1 MLNPAVIQNTL
12 FCCNYTSRTSILGNE
27 APHSEKHTVAANVR
41 RYERACCSHS
51 VRRVCWWM
59 LPCQTSQPVSN
70 CSWQPLCSHTH
81 THTCTHTYTHT
92 HTHTHSPSSFSFH
105 AVTDSSI
112 ILRGCSVLRINTTGS
127 DVRNWHLG
135 IRQTEW
141 CQADWQS
148 DSSLKLWE
156 DHMLHSFGAADC
168 EQPLRWL
175 HEQIA
180 LVIKT
185 QHSGNF
191 SLFCIVYIVCLHL
204 DIVGLQSL
212 KCNAQGYS
220 FRWGIFHFKVK
231 FLEDRTII

>member
-1 MLNPAVIQNTL
+1 MLNPAIILNNL
-12 FCCNYTSRTSILGNE
+12 FCCNYTTRRGILGND

-70 CSWQPLCSHTH
+70 CSWQPLCSL
-81 THTCTHTYTHT
+81 THT
-92 HTHTHSPSSFSFH
+92 HTHTHTHPDTHTGFRSLSSFSFH

-112 ILRGCSVLRINTTGS
+112 LLRGCSVLHINTTGS

-156 DHMLHSFGAADC
+156 DHMLLSFGAAEC

-175 HEQIA
+175 HEPIA
-180 LVIKT
+180 LVINPAIRLL
-185 QHSGNF
+185 QCVLHR
-191 SLFCIVYIVCLHL
+191 LVCLHPY
-204 DIVGLQSL
+204 IVGLLSL
-212 KCNAQGYS
+212 KVI
-220 FRWGIFHFKVK
+220 RKVIHSGGECLISK
-231 FLEDRTII
+231 WSSWKTVR